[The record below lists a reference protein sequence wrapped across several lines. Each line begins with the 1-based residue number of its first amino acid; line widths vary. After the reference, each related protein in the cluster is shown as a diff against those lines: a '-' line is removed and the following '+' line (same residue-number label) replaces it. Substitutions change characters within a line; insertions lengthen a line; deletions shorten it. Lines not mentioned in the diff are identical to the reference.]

1 MPKDEMKKRYGSS
14 PDVCDALM
22 LSFVD
27 DDDIY
32 EQESIIESDYSNYV

>member
-1 MPKDEMKKRYGSS
+1 MPKAEMKKRYGSS

-22 LSFVD
+22 LTFID

-32 EQESIIESDYSNYV
+32 QQDEVISVDY